1 MVDQD
6 RNDEEA
12 FSDEWAN
19 GDMAKLHMLWFERCE
34 RIKAADRREKK
45 RQSKWAIWAIYGTLL
60 VSAITVITSLSKWIA
75 AFFPKVTP

>member
-1 MVDQD
+1 MDQGQH
-6 RNDEEA
+6 DEDA

-45 RQSKWAIWAIYGTLL
+45 RQSKWAIIAVYGTLL
-60 VSAITVITSLSKWIA
+60 GSAITAITFISKWIA
-75 AFFPKVTP
+75 DFFPKVTP

>member
-1 MVDQD
+1 VVDQD
-6 RNDEEA
+6 QVETGG

-19 GDMAKLHMLWFERCE
+19 GDMAKLHLLWHERCE
-34 RIKAADRREKK
+34 RIKAAEKREKR